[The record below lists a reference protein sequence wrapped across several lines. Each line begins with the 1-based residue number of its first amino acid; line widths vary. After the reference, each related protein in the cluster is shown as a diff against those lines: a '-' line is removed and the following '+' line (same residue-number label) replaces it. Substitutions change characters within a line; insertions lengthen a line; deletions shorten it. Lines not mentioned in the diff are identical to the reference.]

1 MVRFLD
7 QERFLHRLVDNS
19 YRALD
24 NGAYDFNT
32 SDLRS
37 HDILDLRKRIVSCPY
52 VPIIGEIKY
61 RSPSQGILIDKKF
74 PPLHIAET
82 MINSGAVAISVLTQP
97 YEFHGSIS
105 HISNIRPKI
114 NAPILMKDIVVSD
127 VQVSIAR
134 KIGADSILL
143 IKSVFDNNLAE
154 GDIEKYLDYANR
166 IGLGAIVEVHT
177 PLEFA
182 ESMKLIDGSS
192 SNNIIGINNRDL
204 DTLDVD
210 TLVTSEIL
218 TNQSKGKNVVISE
231 SGISDSRTVR
241 ELRKVGV
248 DGFLVGT
255 SLVQSS
261 DIGHK
266 MEELAQAI

>member
-1 MVRFLD
+1 MIRFRD
-7 QERFLHRLVDNS
+7 RERFLHQLVDNS

-24 NGAYDFNT
+24 DGAYDFNT
-32 SDLRS
+32 SHLRS

-61 RSPSQGILIDKKF
+61 CSPSHGVLLDKKF
-74 PPLHIAET
+74 QPSDIAET
-82 MINSGAVAISVLTQP
+82 MINSGAIAISVLTQP

-105 HISNIRPKI
+105 HLSNIRHKI

-143 IKSVFDNNLAE
+143 IKSVFDDNLAE

-166 IGLGAIVEVHT
+166 IGLEAIIEVHSQI
-177 PLEFA
+177 EFA
-182 ESMKLIDGSS
+182 ESMKLIAGSS
-192 SNNIIGINNRDL
+192 TNILGINNRDL

-210 TLVTSEIL
+210 TSVTSEIL
-218 TNQSKGKNVVISE
+218 TNQNKGKNVVISE
-231 SGISDSRTVR
+231 SGISDSQTIR
-241 ELRKVGV
+241 ELRKVGA

-255 SLVQSS
+255 SLIQSS
-261 DIGHK
+261 DIRRK
-266 MEELAQAI
+266 MEELAQAL

>member
-1 MVRFLD
+1 
-7 QERFLHRLVDNS
+7 
-19 YRALD
+19 
-24 NGAYDFNT
+24 
-32 SDLRS
+32 
-37 HDILDLRKRIVSCPY
+37 
-52 VPIIGEIKY
+52 
-61 RSPSQGILIDKKF
+61 
-74 PPLHIAET
+74 
-82 MINSGAVAISVLTQP
+82 
-97 YEFHGSIS
+97 
-105 HISNIRPKI
+105 
-114 NAPILMKDIVVSD
+114 MKDIVVSD
-127 VQVSIAR
+127 VQVSLAR

-154 GDIEKYLDYANR
+154 GDIETYLDYANR

-182 ESMKLIDGSS
+182 ESMKLIESS

-210 TLVTSEIL
+210 TSVTSEIL

-241 ELRKVGV
+241 ELRKIGA

-255 SLVQSS
+255 SLIQSS

-266 MEELAQAI
+266 MGELAQAI

>member
-7 QERFLHRLVDNS
+7 HERFLHRLVDNS

-24 NGAYDFNT
+24 NGAYDFN
-32 SDLRS
+32 SLHLRS

-61 RSPSQGILIDKKF
+61 RSPSRGLLIDEKF
-74 PPLHIAET
+74 QPSDIAEI
-82 MINSGAVAISVLTQP
+82 MINSGAIAISVLTQP

-105 HISNIRPKI
+105 HISNNRHKI

-127 VQVSIAR
+127 VQISIAR

-154 GDIEKYLDYANR
+154 GDIENYLDYANR
-166 IGLGAIVEVHT
+166 IGLGAIIEVHT
-177 PLEFA
+177 QLEFA
-182 ESMKLIDGSS
+182 ESMKLIESS
-192 SNNIIGINNRDL
+192 SNNILGINNRDL
-204 DTLDVD
+204 DTLVVD
-210 TLVTSEIL
+210 TSVTSEIL

-231 SGISDSRTVR
+231 SGISDSQTIR
-241 ELRKVGV
+241 ELRKVGA
-248 DGFLVGT
+248 DGFLIGT
-255 SLVQSS
+255 SLIQSS